1 MEDLSPSTHWSEIK
15 ELRDAV
21 CSVLVYFDAL
31 WNAAVIRHREK
42 DAWWNHSVQNKEL
55 WTFVFKMLNCTKPE
69 THFYARRFNLV
80 IDSIF
85 FNCPPVSVY
94 VRECVCVRMCVRVF
108 VWSYCY
114 NLYGVTQWR
123 DDTQSRPL
131 FPVWEELRVFIKII
145 VMIEAVMNCYS
156 LLDHLIN

>member
-1 MEDLSPSTHWSEIK
+1 M
-15 ELRDAV
+15 
-21 CSVLVYFDAL
+21 
-31 WNAAVIRHREK
+31 
-42 DAWWNHSVQNKEL
+42 
-55 WTFVFKMLNCTKPE
+55 
-69 THFYARRFNLV
+69 
-80 IDSIF
+80 
-85 FNCPPVSVY
+85 Y